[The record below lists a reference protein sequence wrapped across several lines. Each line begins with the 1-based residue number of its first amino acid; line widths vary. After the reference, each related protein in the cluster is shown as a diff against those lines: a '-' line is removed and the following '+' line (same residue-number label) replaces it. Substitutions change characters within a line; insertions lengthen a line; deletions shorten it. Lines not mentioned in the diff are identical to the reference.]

1 MSIATATKNDHANPS
16 RAAGLPRT
24 LTPGQR
30 VAITGTA
37 PRDAHAGEW
46 IALESDAFL
55 SNIETNGIPTIRT
68 QVLVDGTYQASATI
82 RPGLKPDTYAIMRF
96 HRGQPLD
103 TTTWVTVRPYSS
115 VTARPQLASQGQRVA
130 ISGDAPRNARAG
142 DWVTLKSHAFSSR
155 FTSDGFPSIR
165 AQVLE
170 DGTYS
175 VTTTLLSGLAP
186 TSYTVLGAYKGQ
198 PLDTVARISIR

>member
-1 MSIATATKNDHANPS
+1 MPVATATKNDHANPS
-16 RAAGLPRT
+16 RAAQLPQT

-30 VAITGTA
+30 IAISGTA
-37 PRDAHAGEW
+37 PRDSHVGEW

-68 QVLVDGTYQASATI
+68 QVLVNCTYQVSATI
-82 RPGLKPDTYAIMRF
+82 KPGLKPDTYAIMRF
-96 HRGQPLD
+96 HKGQPLD

-115 VTARPQLASQGQRVA
+115 VTARPRLASPGQPVA
-130 ISGDAPRNARAG
+130 ISGNAPRNARAG

-155 FTSDGFPSIR
+155 FTTDGIPSIR

-175 VTTTLLSGLAP
+175 VATTLLNGLAP
-186 TSYTVLGAYKGQ
+186 TSYTVLGTYEGQ
-198 PLDTVARISIR
+198 PLDTVARISVR

>member
-16 RAAGLPRT
+16 RAARLPQT

-30 VAITGTA
+30 IAISGTA
-37 PRDAHAGEW
+37 PRDANAGEW

-68 QVLVDGTYQASATI
+68 QVLVNGTYHASATI
-82 RPGLKPDTYAIMRF
+82 KPGLKPDTYAIMRF

-115 VTARPQLASQGQRVA
+115 VTARPRLATPGQPVA

-155 FTSDGFPSIR
+155 FTTDGIPSIR

-170 DGTYS
+170 DGTYR
-175 VTTTLLSGLAP
+175 VTTALLSGLAA
-186 TSYTVLGAYKGQ
+186 TSYTVLGTYKGQ
-198 PLDTVARISIR
+198 PLDTIAHISIS